1 MPQIKYEVAGVENV
15 ETIPADLVPYYTGRL
30 GYTLVYTDAEAAELK
45 GAELLEAARQAGV
58 EAPTTLTADE
68 KRAAIVEATA
78 PAGEPDL
85 TPATIVP
92 GEDGVP
98 VIVAD
103 AVTGTKTVGVRTPT
117 DAPAAPPARTTK
129 RRTAADRGE

>member
-1 MPQIKYEVAGVENV
+1 MPQIRYEVAGVENV

-45 GAELLEAARQAGV
+45 GAELLEAARLAGV

-78 PAGEPDL
+78 PAGDPI
-85 TPATIVP
+85 P
-92 GEDGVP
+92 P
-98 VIVAD
+98 VNPELD

-117 DAPAAPPARTTK
+117 DAPTPPPARPTK
-129 RRTAADRGE
+129 RRTAADKGE